1 MLITDAL
8 YGSFE
13 IDGVL
18 EELIL
23 SEPVQRLKGIHQA
36 GAGFLVD
43 SKWSISRFEHSIGV
57 MLLIKKFEGS
67 VEEQIA
73 GLLHDVSHTAF
84 SHVVDVVFDN
94 EAEDYHEMI
103 WMTVI
108 KQSTIPAII
117 KKYGYD
123 VENILLNP
131 LRWPLLEQ
139 PAPALCADRVDYT
152 LRDMYFYGQVSIRD
166 IHQFLQDV
174 FIYQGKMCVTT
185 IRSAEW
191 FVKIYYQEVLDFFLH
206 PLNIYATSKLAQ
218 VIKLSLDKQ
227 ILTLEDLQKT
237 DNDVLKHMKASHDQD
252 VQALLQQLHEQV
264 EVCEDQGNFDFHFR
278 NKVRL
283 IDPFVYHEQQ
293 LWNASELS
301 VNVKNMNA
309 QAIDRFKKG
318 VYVKVINS

>member
-57 MLLIKKFEGS
+57 MLLIKKFGGS

-237 DNDVLKHMKASHDQD
+237 DDDVLKHMKASHDQD

-301 VNVKNMNA
+301 DNVKYMNT